1 MKAFLA
7 VCLLVLTCWGQQAQ
21 AQAFDRLYADSPQPI
36 LAAPLQ
42 WVAVPKPENPSAA
55 AASPA
60 VFVSAPG
67 AWAFADVKRGL
78 KLPTSATQDV
88 WLRLTVAPTATVDI
102 WYLRMPRINLY
113 KVSLY
118 SQDAQGAWQVQSA
131 GYYKA
136 PAQWPLKT
144 RTPTFELKTST
155 TQSQTY
161 FLSLENPTPLSERPQ
176 LLSTIEYISGAYS
189 VGAMMGV
196 LVGIFSLVAALCIAA
211 YAVAKNTHFLWLCTF
226 VVLLLLNQLTLL
238 GFTGWQLWPGSQH
251 FNQSMPWAVSLA
263 ALAAATWL
271 VARASYAQ
279 DTHPALYRLLR
290 GLAVIG
296 SLMSVATALE
306 VNLIHRDIKNAWSA
320 FMVVFITSSLLWLV
334 WRGNRLNKWL
344 LLGLLPIGF
353 AAASRVAYNWGWL
366 EHVEIAQLIAM
377 SGSALGLL
385 ILLAALTWRS
395 RSALLSGGRA
405 QALADYDAE
414 TGLLLAHKAKSR
426 LQRLLLRG
434 SRSKL
439 GSGVMMI
446 RWVDADSYATL
457 GTGAQRTQ
465 ILRRIGELLRG
476 AARDID
482 SVVRQDEG
490 HFLILLEGP
499 ITRDALSAT
508 ASQIMA
514 ASLRASDARR
524 NAGAP
529 LSVNLHIAMWQ
540 ETLGTTSASNVMALL
555 TRRLNMMRLT
565 PQRRVQFIDS
575 SVVTDLNSSR
585 QARGQRQ
592 KEVLDKI
599 REIEGEPTQ
608 TDSLR

>member
-1 MKAFLA
+1 M
-7 VCLLVLTCWGQQAQ
+7 
-21 AQAFDRLYADSPQPI
+21 
-36 LAAPLQ
+36 
-42 WVAVPKPENPSAA
+42 
-55 AASPA
+55 
-60 VFVSAPG
+60 
-67 AWAFADVKRGL
+67 
-78 KLPTSATQDV
+78 
-88 WLRLTVAPTATVDI
+88 
-102 WYLRMPRINLY
+102 
-113 KVSLY
+113 
-118 SQDAQGAWQVQSA
+118 
-131 GYYKA
+131 
-136 PAQWPLKT
+136 
-144 RTPTFELKTST
+144 
-155 TQSQTY
+155 
-161 FLSLENPTPLSERPQ
+161 
-176 LLSTIEYISGAYS
+176 
-189 VGAMMGV
+189 
-196 LVGIFSLVAALCIAA
+196 
-211 YAVAKNTHFLWLCTF
+211 
-226 VVLLLLNQLTLL
+226 
-238 GFTGWQLWPGSQH
+238 
-251 FNQSMPWAVSLA
+251 
-263 ALAAATWL
+263 
-271 VARASYAQ
+271 
-279 DTHPALYRLLR
+279 
-290 GLAVIG
+290 
-296 SLMSVATALE
+296 
-306 VNLIHRDIKNAWSA
+306 
-320 FMVVFITSSLLWLV
+320 
-334 WRGNRLNKWL
+334 
-344 LLGLLPIGF
+344 
-353 AAASRVAYNWGWL
+353 
-366 EHVEIAQLIAM
+366 
-377 SGSALGLL
+377 
-385 ILLAALTWRS
+385 
-395 RSALLSGGRA
+395 
-405 QALADYDAE
+405 
-414 TGLLLAHKAKSR
+414 LLAHKAKSR

-524 NAGAP
+524 KAGAP